1 MSIPFK
7 LCALNDM
14 NDLRF
19 ALRQLRKSPGFTLI
33 AVIALALSIGAN
45 TAIFSA
51 VNTLLLRPLPVE
63 DLDRLVFSIA
73 MREGFDPFGS
83 SLLEFA
89 ADKQRNHSFS
99 IMGAAMQRSF
109 NLTGRGE
116 PERARGASI
125 VADYLTTLGVKPI
138 LGRGF
143 TDAEDRPGGPA
154 VALISYGRWQ
164 KHFGGDP
171 SIIGETLNLE
181 GRSHTIIGV
190 MPPGFDLPAAAEIWV
205 PLQTNIDSLPLADR
219 AAPMYEVVA
228 KLRPGVSIEKAD
240 AESKSI
246 ARQLEHEYP
255 QLRRG
260 WTVKVISLRQELL
273 GDLAGN
279 VRKAL
284 FALMA
289 GVTFL
294 LLICCANV
302 ANLQLARGITRAR
315 EFALR
320 RALGASRWRLVRQ
333 LLTESMLLAVLGG
346 VGGLLLA
353 HWIVPVLAAMNPI
366 QGTSLA
372 SFFHNF
378 KIDGRVLSF
387 ALLVTLAT
395 GVIFGLIPALKS
407 AGERDVMPRLKQGD
421 QRIGA
426 GAPGRRWL
434 NVLIIAEI
442 AIAMTLLVAG
452 GLMLQSFNRLQHVDL
467 GFRPDHLLTMKMV
480 LPVSKYS
487 EHRQRVA
494 FADQVLERVKNL
506 PGVISAGITTNIPLE
521 RELAYDS
528 VFDVEGRPRTNPNDV
543 PITSHRL
550 VSPDYL
556 KTVGVTLIKG
566 RLIDDGDRADRLPVV
581 VISEELAR
589 QAWPGEDP
597 LGKRIKRVRADQNF
611 PWMTVIGVIK
621 DVKEDL
627 FNYRINRPVWYVPYA
642 QLENNFPLN
651 LVVRTSGDPASLTA
665 AVREAVHAI
674 DPDQPISNVMTMNEN
689 LSGVLVT
696 ERFGAILM
704 SLLAASGLLLAA
716 LGLYGVMAYSVSQ
729 RTAEIGLRVAIGAR
743 PTHVLKRRLVSYAV
757 ACEFAFRSEFDRPGN
772 YCLDFIALY
781 GRCAACL
788 PPSGAARS
796 GCRSHSSIAD
806 RVKHERSS
814 LRRPTALEE
823 AGICRHCGYHP
834 RARHRREHCNLQRGQ
849 CRLASTT
856 AVSAFRR
863 TGLASRKTTRP
874 IGF

>member
-1 MSIPFK
+1 
-7 LCALNDM
+7 M

-19 ALRQLRKSPGFTLI
+19 ALRQIRKSPGFTLI

-51 VNTLLLRPLPVE
+51 VNTLLLRPLPLE

-73 MREGFDPFGS
+73 MREGVDPFAS

-89 ADKQRNHSFS
+89 ADQQRNHSFS
-99 IMGAAMQRSF
+99 SMGAAMQRSF

-125 VADYLTTLGVKPI
+125 MADYLTTLGVKPI

-143 TDAEDRPGGPA
+143 TNSDDQRGGPA

-164 KHFGGDP
+164 KHFGGNP
-171 SIIGETLNLE
+171 SIIGTTLNLE

-219 AAPMYEVVA
+219 AAPLYEVVA
-228 KLRPGVSIEKAD
+228 KLRPGITIEQAD

-260 WTVKVISLRQELL
+260 WSVKLISLRQELL

-289 GVTFL
+289 GVVFL

-333 LLTESMLLAVLGG
+333 LLTESMLLAVVGG

-353 HWIVPVLAAMNPI
+353 YWIVPVLAAMNPI
-366 QGTSLA
+366 QGISLA

-387 ALLVTLAT
+387 ALFVTLAT

-407 AGERDVMPRLKQGD
+407 AGERKVMPRLKEGD
-421 QRIGA
+421 QRIGG

-434 NVLIIAEI
+434 NVLIVAEI
-442 AIAMTLLVAG
+442 AVAMTLLVAG
-452 GLMLQSFNRLQHVDL
+452 GLMLQSFKRLQHVDL
-467 GFRPDHLLTMKMV
+467 GFRPDHLLTLKMV

-494 FADQVLERVKNL
+494 FADQLLERVKNL
-506 PGVISAGITTNIPLE
+506 PGVISAGTTTNIPLE
-521 RELAYDS
+521 REIAYDS
-528 VFDVEGRPRTNPNDV
+528 VFDVEGRPRPNPDDV

-556 KTVGVTLIKG
+556 KTIGVTLIKG

-589 QAWPGEDP
+589 QAWAGEDP
-597 LGKRIKRVRADQNF
+597 LGKRIKRIRGDQNF
-611 PWMTVIGVIK
+611 PWMRVIGVIK

-651 LVVRTSGDPASLTA
+651 LVLRTSGDPASATA
-665 AVREAVHAI
+665 AIREVVHEI
-674 DPDQPISNVMTMNEN
+674 DPDQPISNVMTMNED

-729 RTAEIGLRVAIGAR
+729 RTAEIGLRVALGAQR
-743 PTHVLKRRLVSYAV
+743 SHVLKLILGQGLKLTLLGVAIGLTAVWCLTRLLANLLFGVSATDPATIVSISLLFMGV
-757 ACEFAFRSEFDRPGN
+757 A
-772 YCLDFIALY
+772 LL
-781 GRCAACL
+781 ACL
-788 PPSGAARS
+788 LPGRRALAVDPIQA
-796 GCRSHSSIAD
+796 
-806 RVKHERSS
+806 
-814 LRRPTALEE
+814 LRAE
-823 AGICRHCGYHP
+823 
-834 RARHRREHCNLQRGQ
+834 
-849 CRLASTT
+849 
-856 AVSAFRR
+856 
-863 TGLASRKTTRP
+863 
-874 IGF
+874 

>member
-1 MSIPFK
+1 
-7 LCALNDM
+7 M
-14 NDLRF
+14 NDLKF

-51 VNTLLLRPLPVE
+51 INTLLLRPLPVE

-89 ADKQRNHSFS
+89 ADKERNHCFS
-99 IMGAAMQRSF
+99 SMGAAMQRSF

-125 VADYLTTLGVKPI
+125 MADYLTTLGVKPI

-143 TDAEDRPGGPA
+143 TNAEDQPGGPA

-164 KHFGGDP
+164 EHFGGDP
-171 SIIGETLNLE
+171 GVIGETLNLE

-205 PLQTNIDSLPLADR
+205 PLQTNIDSLPMADR

-228 KLRPGVSIEKAD
+228 KLRPGISIEKAD

-260 WTVKVISLRQELL
+260 WTVKLIWLRQQLL
-273 GDLAGN
+273 GDLAGK
-279 VRKAL
+279 VSKAL

-289 GVTFL
+289 GVVFL

-366 QGTSLA
+366 QGISLA
-372 SFFHNF
+372 TFFHNF

-395 GVIFGLIPALKS
+395 GVIFGLLPALKS
-407 AGERDVMPRLKQGD
+407 AGERDVMPCLKQGD
-421 QRIGA
+421 QRIGVS
-426 GAPGRRWL
+426 APGRRWL
-434 NVLIIAEI
+434 DVLIVAEI
-442 AIAMTLLVAG
+442 AVAMTLLVAG

-480 LPVSKYS
+480 LPASKYS

-494 FADQVLERVKNL
+494 FADQVLERIKNL
-506 PGVISAGITTNIPLE
+506 PGVISAGTTTNIPLE
-521 RELAYDS
+521 REIAYDS
-528 VFDVEGRPRTNPNDV
+528 VFDVEGRPRPNPNDV

-589 QAWPGEDP
+589 QAWPEEDP
-597 LGKRIKRVRADQNF
+597 LGKRIKRVRGDQNF

-627 FNYRINRPVWYVPYA
+627 FNYRINRPVWYVPYG

-651 LVVRTSGDPASLTA
+651 LVVRTSGDPASATA

-704 SLLAASGLLLAA
+704 SLLAASGLLIAA

-743 PTHVLKRRLVSYAV
+743 PRHVLKLILGQGLKLTLLGVAIGLTAVWCLTRLLANLLFGVSATDPATIVLISLLFTGV
-757 ACEFAFRSEFDRPGN
+757 A
-772 YCLDFIALY
+772 LL
-781 GRCAACL
+781 ACL
-788 PPSGAARS
+788 LPAR
-796 GCRSHSSIAD
+796 RALAVDPIQA
-806 RVKHERSS
+806 
-814 LRRPTALEE
+814 LRTE
-823 AGICRHCGYHP
+823 
-834 RARHRREHCNLQRGQ
+834 
-849 CRLASTT
+849 
-856 AVSAFRR
+856 
-863 TGLASRKTTRP
+863 
-874 IGF
+874 